1 VPKFNCVVS
10 SPVTRSPRVMQLEGL
25 FEIAPTQKS
34 ELRWTGELPTESRSW
49 NIGMIVGPSGS
60 GKSTLAREMFGQQLI
75 SGYDWSPDR
84 SIVDDFPASLGIK
97 QITALLSQVGF
108 SSPPSWLRPFRCL
121 SNGEQFRVTLARAMA
136 ENSDLFVIDEFTSV
150 VDRTVAQIGSAA
162 LAKAIR
168 STDRKMIAVGVHY
181 DVIEWLQPDW
191 IYEPHTNQFSWR
203 LLRRRPDINL
213 EIVRC
218 EPSAWNLFHRHHY
231 LATDL
236 HCSAKCFAALYDDE
250 PVAFTAALHWPHPVQ
265 SRWREH
271 RTVCLPDYQGVG
283 IGNALSD
290 YVASLFRAT
299 GKPYSSVTANPAM
312 ISHRAKSK
320 SWNMRDKPKLHTG
333 QSRTSTARGL
343 AAKTAVNRLTASFD
357 FVGPARYDDAVKLGV
372 I

>member
-1 VPKFNCVVS
+1 VPKFDCVVS
-10 SPVTRSPRVMQLEGL
+10 TPVQRTPRVLQMEGL
-25 FEIAPTQKS
+25 FEIPPTRKS
-34 ELRWTGELPTESRSW
+34 ELRWTGELPLESRPWS
-49 NIGMIVGPSGS
+49 IGMIVGPSGS
-60 GKSTLAREMFGQQLI
+60 GKSTLAREMFGDRLVT
-75 SGYDWSPDR
+75 GFEWSPDK
-84 SIVDDFPASLGIK
+84 SIVDDFPTGMSIK
-97 QITALLSQVGF
+97 TVTGLLSQVGF

-168 STDRKMIAVGVHY
+168 QSDRRMIAVGVHY
-181 DVIEWLQPDW
+181 DVVEWLQPDW
-191 IYEPHTNQFSWR
+191 VYEPHVNQFQWR
-203 LLRRRPDINL
+203 CLRRRPSIEL

-218 EPSAWNLFHRHHY
+218 HHSAWKLFHRHHY
-231 LATDL
+231 LDTEL
-236 HCSAKCFAALYDDE
+236 HKASKCFVALYQGQ
-250 PVAFTAALHWPHPVQ
+250 PVAFTAALHFPHPVQ

-271 RTVCLPDYQGVG
+271 RTVCLPDFQGVG

-312 ISHRAKSK
+312 IAHRAKSRL
-320 SWNMRDKPKLHTG
+320 WNMRQTPMLHNAL
-333 QSRTSTARGL
+333 SRSSGARGL
-343 AAKTAVNRLTASFD
+343 VAKTATNRLTASFD
-357 FVGPARYDDAVKLGV
+357 YSGPARIEDAKKLGV